1 MRQLARLFDDRA
13 AGLRGKIVCL
23 YAVLIAANLG
33 AWAWAIAAFSG
44 NAVLL
49 GTALLAYGLGL
60 RHAVDADHIAAID
73 NATRKLMQEG
83 KRPIGLGFF
92 FALGHSTVVFVA
104 GSAIALVA
112 GSVQSRFS
120 GLIETSSTIGMAASA
135 CFLLII
141 GALNTVLLV
150 TVWRA
155 IRQRGKTGDAGQ
167 RQLDAVLGRSGLFAR
182 LFRSLFGLIARS
194 WHMYPLGFL
203 FGLGFDTA
211 SEIGLLGIA
220 ASEAAKGLPPGSIL
234 VFPALFM
241 AGMSLVD
248 ATDGVL
254 MLGVYGWAFT
264 EPRRKLYY
272 NFAVTGFSVVVAV
285 VVGGIEAVGLI
296 TQKFGAVGGPWDI
309 VNTAAAEIGV
319 FGYTIVGLFA
329 LAWLVSLLMYR
340 PKAPDPIGA

>member
-1 MRQLARLFDDRA
+1 
-13 AGLRGKIVCL
+13 
-23 YAVLIAANLG
+23 
-33 AWAWAIAAFSG
+33 
-44 NAVLL
+44 
-49 GTALLAYGLGL
+49 
-60 RHAVDADHIAAID
+60 
-73 NATRKLMQEG
+73 MQEG
-83 KRPIGLGFF
+83 KRPIGVGFF
-92 FALGHSTVVFVA
+92 FALGHSTVVIA
-104 GSAIALVA
+104 GGAAIAFAA
-112 GSVQSRFS
+112 GSVQSRFP
-120 GLIETSSTIGMAASA
+120 GFIETSSAIGMAASA
-135 CFLLII
+135 CFLLTI

-150 TVWRA
+150 TVSRA
-155 IRQRGKTGDAGQ
+155 LRQRAKNGDAGQ

-182 LFRSLFGLIARS
+182 LFRRMFGCIARS
-194 WHMYPLGFL
+194 WHMYPLGLL

-285 VVGGIEAVGLI
+285 VVGEIEAVGLI
-296 TQKFGAVGGPWDI
+296 TQKFGAVGGH
-309 VNTAAAEIGV
+309 
-319 FGYTIVGLFA
+319 TIVGLFA
-329 LAWLVSLLMYR
+329 FAWLVSLLMYR
-340 PKAPDPIGA
+340 PKAPDRI

>member
-1 MRQLARLFDDRA
+1 
-13 AGLRGKIVCL
+13 
-23 YAVLIAANLG
+23 
-33 AWAWAIAAFSG
+33 
-44 NAVLL
+44 
-49 GTALLAYGLGL
+49 
-60 RHAVDADHIAAID
+60 
-73 NATRKLMQEG
+73 MQEG
-83 KRPIGLGFF
+83 KRPIGVGFF
-92 FALGHSTVVFVA
+92 FALGHSTVVIA
-104 GSAIALVA
+104 GGAAIAFAA
-112 GSVQSRFS
+112 GSVQSRFP
-120 GLIETSSTIGMAASA
+120 GFIETSSAIGMAASA
-135 CFLLII
+135 CFLLTI

-155 IRQRGKTGDAGQ
+155 IRQRAKNGDAGQ
-167 RQLDAVLGRSGLFAR
+167 RQLDAVLGRSGLLAR
-182 LFRSLFGLIARS
+182 LFRRLFDLIARS

-272 NFAVTGFSVVVAV
+272 NFAVTGFSVVAAV

-329 LAWLVSLLMYR
+329 FAWLVSLLMYR
-340 PKAPDPIGA
+340 PKAPDRIGA

>member
-1 MRQLARLFDDRA
+1 A
-13 AGLRGKIVCL
+13 AGLRGKVVCL

-60 RHAVDADHIAAID
+60 RHAVDADHVAAID

-92 FALGHSTVVFVA
+92 FALGHSTVVIVA

-112 GSVQSRFS
+112 GSVQSRFP
-120 GLIETSSTIGMAASA
+120 GLIETSSAIGMAASA

-203 FGLGFDTA
+203 FGSVLTPQARSG
-211 SEIGLLGIA
+211 SL
-220 ASEAAKGLPPGSIL
+220 GLPR
-234 VFPALFM
+234 A
-241 AGMSLVD
+241 
-248 ATDGVL
+248 
-254 MLGVYGWAFT
+254 
-264 EPRRKLYY
+264 RR
-272 NFAVTGFSVVVAV
+272 
-285 VVGGIEAVGLI
+285 
-296 TQKFGAVGGPWDI
+296 QRDC
-309 VNTAAAEIGV
+309 
-319 FGYTIVGLFA
+319 
-329 LAWLVSLLMYR
+329 R
-340 PKAPDPIGA
+340 PDQSWCSRHCLWPECRWSTRLTVC